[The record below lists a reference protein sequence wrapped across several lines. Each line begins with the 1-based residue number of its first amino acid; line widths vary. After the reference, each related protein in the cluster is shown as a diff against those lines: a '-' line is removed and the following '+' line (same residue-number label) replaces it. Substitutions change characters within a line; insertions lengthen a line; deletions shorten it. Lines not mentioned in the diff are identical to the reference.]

1 MHHHHHHSSGR
12 ENLYFQGMNMEITNL
27 KSYKELVT
35 LSAEEKT
42 KDLKDYLNDKN
53 RSESLIK
60 KFKNFY
66 MDLSRQR
73 YSEKTLNKLVEYAEE
88 VELKKKVEKTFMGEK
103 VNMTENRSV
112 LHTALRIPIEKI
124 NTHKIIIDN
133 KNVLEDVH
141 GVLKKIEKY
150 SDDIRNGV
158 IKTCKNTKFKNVI
171 CIGIGGSYLGTE
183 FVYEAMKYYYYNM
196 ELNKNEKDQVNNF
209 NNNYDQDNVF
219 NVRFLANVDP
229 NDVNRAIQNLDQY
242 DTLVI
247 IISKTFTTAETMLNA
262 RSIKKWLSLKIK
274 DDENLSKHMV
284 AVSTN
289 LKLTD
294 EFGISRDNVF
304 EFWDWVGGRFS
315 VTSSVGILPLSIAFG
330 YKNMRNFLN
339 GCHDMDEHFLHADL
353 KENIPVL
360 LALTSFYNSHFF
372 DYKNVAILP
381 YFQNLLKF
389 SAHIQQLSMESNGKS
404 VDRNNQPIHYN
415 TCQVYFGEPGTNGQH
430 SFYQLIHQG
439 QVIPVE
445 LIGFKH
451 SHFPIKFDKE
461 VVSNHDELMT
471 NFFAQAD
478 ALAIGKTY
486 EQVKEEN
493 EKNKMSPELLTH
505 KVFNGNRPST
515 LLLFDELNF
524 YTCGL
529 LLSLY
534 ESRIVAE
541 GFLLN
546 INSFDQW
553 GVELGKVLAKEVRN
567 YFNDTRNQKKSD
579 NTYNF
584 NESTKILLNYYL
596 SK

>member
-1 MHHHHHHSSGR
+1 
-12 ENLYFQGMNMEITNL
+12 MEITNL

-73 YSEKTLNKLVEYAEE
+73 YNEKTLNKLVEYAEE
-88 VELKKKVEKTFMGEK
+88 VELKKKVEKTFMGGK

>member
-1 MHHHHHHSSGR
+1 
-12 ENLYFQGMNMEITNL
+12 MEITNL

-53 RSESLIK
+53 RSELLIK

>member
-1 MHHHHHHSSGR
+1 
-12 ENLYFQGMNMEITNL
+12 MEITNL

-88 VELKKKVEKTFMGEK
+88 VELKKKVEKTFMGGK

-584 NESTKILLNYYL
+584 NESTKFLLNYYL

>member
-1 MHHHHHHSSGR
+1 
-12 ENLYFQGMNMEITNL
+12 MNMEITNL

-88 VELKKKVEKTFMGEK
+88 VELKKKVEKTFMGGK

>member
-1 MHHHHHHSSGR
+1 MS
-12 ENLYFQGMNMEITNL
+12 ITTL
-27 KSYKELVT
+27 KTYKELSN
-35 LSAEEKT
+35 LSVEEK
-42 KDLKDYLNDKN
+42 KKNLKDYLHDKG
-53 RSESLIK
+53 RSEQLIK
-60 KFKNFY
+60 KCEHFWA
-66 MDLSRQR
+66 DISRQ
-73 YSEKTLNKLVEYAEE
+73 KLGLDTLQKLIAYAEE
-88 VELKKKVEKTFMGEK
+88 IKIKDKIQAVFKGDKINV
-103 VNMTENRSV
+103 TENRSV
-112 LHTALRIPIEKI
+112 LHVALRYPKEKI
-124 NTHKIIIDN
+124 ESHKIVLDN

-141 GVLKKIEKY
+141 RVLKKIEDY
-150 SDDIRNGV
+150 SESIRNGT
-158 IKTCKNTKFKNVI
+158 IKTCKNTKFKNII

-183 FVYEAMKYYYYNM
+183 FVYEALKYYYYNKIV
-196 ELNKNEKDQVNNF
+196 NANADKSVNNF
-209 NNNYDQDNVF
+209 GNNYHHDAIF

-229 NDVNRAIQNLDQY
+229 NDVNRAVSDLDPT

-262 RSIKKWLSLKIK
+262 RTIKNWLNLKIK
-274 DDENLSKHMV
+274 KPEELSKHLV
-284 AVSTN
+284 AISTN

-294 EFGISRDNVF
+294 EFGISRENVF

-315 VTSSVGILPLSIAFG
+315 VTSAVGILPLSIIFG
-330 YKNMRNFLN
+330 YKNMSQFLSGCHYMDTHFLN
-339 GCHDMDEHFLHADL
+339 TDL

-360 LALTSFYNSHFF
+360 LALVSFYNSQFF
-372 DYKNVAILP
+372 DYRNIAILP

-389 SAHIQQLSMESNGKS
+389 SAHIQQLSMESNGKG
-404 VDRNNQPIHYN
+404 VDRNNSFVTYN

-445 LIGFKH
+445 LIGFKK
-451 SHFPIKFDKE
+451 SHFPVSFEKE

-478 ALAIGKTY
+478 ALAVGKSF

-493 EKNKMSPELLTH
+493 DKSTNKLSPELLNH
-505 KVFNGNRPST
+505 KVFQGNRPST

-524 YTCGL
+524 FTCGVL
-529 LLSLY
+529 LALY

-546 INSFDQW
+546 VNSFDQW

-567 YFNDTRNQKKSD
+567 YFHDVRNGKTTEGK
-579 NTYNF
+579 YHF
-584 NESTKILLNYYL
+584 NESTKILLNKYL
-596 SK
+596 S

>member
-1 MHHHHHHSSGR
+1 
-12 ENLYFQGMNMEITNL
+12 MNMEITNL

>member
-1 MHHHHHHSSGR
+1 
-12 ENLYFQGMNMEITNL
+12 MNMEITNL
-27 KSYKELVT
+27 KSYKELVA

-73 YSEKTLNKLVEYAEE
+73 YSENTLNKLIEYAEE

-103 VNMTENRSV
+103 INMTENRSV

-183 FVYEAMKYYYYNM
+183 FVYEAMKYYYYNK
-196 ELNKNEKDQVNNF
+196 ELNKNEKDEVNNF

-274 DDENLSKHMV
+274 DDGNLSKHMV

-339 GCHDMDEHFLHADL
+339 GCHDMDEHFLHTDL

-439 QVIPVE
+439 QIIPVE

-493 EKNKMSPELLTH
+493 VKNKMSPELLTH

-584 NESTKILLNYYL
+584 NESTKMLLNYYL

>member
-1 MHHHHHHSSGR
+1 
-12 ENLYFQGMNMEITNL
+12 MEIANL

>member
-1 MHHHHHHSSGR
+1 
-12 ENLYFQGMNMEITNL
+12 MEITNL

-493 EKNKMSPELLTH
+493 EKKKMSPELLTH

>member
-1 MHHHHHHSSGR
+1 
-12 ENLYFQGMNMEITNL
+12 MEITNL
-27 KSYKELVT
+27 KRYKELVT

>member
-1 MHHHHHHSSGR
+1 
-12 ENLYFQGMNMEITNL
+12 MEITNL

-596 SK
+596 SKKKKKK

>member
-1 MHHHHHHSSGR
+1 
-12 ENLYFQGMNMEITNL
+12 MEITNL

-88 VELKKKVEKTFMGEK
+88 LELKKKVEKTFMGEK

>member
-1 MHHHHHHSSGR
+1 
-12 ENLYFQGMNMEITNL
+12 MEITNL

-88 VELKKKVEKTFMGEK
+88 VELKKKVEKTFMGGK

-493 EKNKMSPELLTH
+493 EKNKMSPKLLTH

>member
-1 MHHHHHHSSGR
+1 
-12 ENLYFQGMNMEITNL
+12 
-27 KSYKELVT
+27 
-35 LSAEEKT
+35 
-42 KDLKDYLNDKN
+42 
-53 RSESLIK
+53 
-60 KFKNFY
+60 
-66 MDLSRQR
+66 
-73 YSEKTLNKLVEYAEE
+73 
-88 VELKKKVEKTFMGEK
+88 
-103 VNMTENRSV
+103 MTENRSV

>member
-1 MHHHHHHSSGR
+1 
-12 ENLYFQGMNMEITNL
+12 MNMEITNL

-339 GCHDMDEHFLHADL
+339 GCHDMDEHFLHADI

>member
-1 MHHHHHHSSGR
+1 
-12 ENLYFQGMNMEITNL
+12 MNMEITNL

-553 GVELGKVLAKEVRN
+553 GVELGKILAKEVRN

>member
-1 MHHHHHHSSGR
+1 
-12 ENLYFQGMNMEITNL
+12 MNMEITNL
-27 KSYKELVT
+27 KSYKELVA

-73 YSEKTLNKLVEYAEE
+73 YSEKTLNKLIEYAEE

-103 VNMTENRSV
+103 INMTENRSV

-183 FVYEAMKYYYYNM
+183 FVYEAMKYYYYNK
-196 ELNKNEKDQVNNF
+196 ELNKNEKDEVNNF

-339 GCHDMDEHFLHADL
+339 GCHDMDEHFLHTDL

-439 QVIPVE
+439 QIIPVE

-493 EKNKMSPELLTH
+493 VKNKMSPELLTH

-584 NESTKILLNYYL
+584 NESTKMLLNYYL

>member
-1 MHHHHHHSSGR
+1 
-12 ENLYFQGMNMEITNL
+12 MEITSL
-27 KSYKELVT
+27 KSYKELIE
-35 LSAEEKT
+35 LSKEEK
-42 KDLKDYLNDKN
+42 KKNLKDYLKDKE
-53 RSESLIK
+53 RSEFLIR
-60 KFKNFY
+60 KFKNFFV
-66 MDLSRQR
+66 DLSRQR
-73 YSEKTLNKLVEYAEE
+73 YNQKTLNKLIEYAEE
-88 VELKKKVEKTFMGEK
+88 IKLKEKIQSTFKGDK
-103 VNMTENRSV
+103 VNVTENRSV
-112 LHTALRIPIEKI
+112 LHTALRIPKEKI
-124 NTHKIIIDN
+124 SSHKILIDN

-141 GVLKKIEKY
+141 NVLKKIEEY
-150 SDDIRNGV
+150 SDNIRNGN
-158 IKTCKNTKFKNVI
+158 IKTCNNTKFKNII

-183 FVYEAMKYYYYNM
+183 FVYEALRFYYNNNII
-196 ELNKNEKDQVNNF
+196 NKNKSSINNF
-209 NNNYDQDNVF
+209 NNNYNEVF

-229 NDVNRAIQNLDQY
+229 NDINRATYNLDQTE
-242 DTLVI
+242 TLVI

-262 RSIKKWLSLKIK
+262 RSIKNWLSLKIK
-274 DDENLSKHMV
+274 DNESLSKHLV

-294 EFGISRDNVF
+294 EFGISRNNVF

-330 YKNMRNFLN
+330 YKNMRQFLD
-339 GCHDMDEHFLHADL
+339 GCHDLDEHFLNTDI

-360 LALTSFYNSHFF
+360 MALTSFYNSQFF
-372 DYKNVAILP
+372 DYKSIAVLP

-389 SAHIQQLSMESNGKS
+389 ATHIQQLAMESNGKC
-404 VDRNNQPIHYN
+404 VDRNNRLIDYN

-439 QVIPVE
+439 QVVPAE
-445 LIGFKH
+445 LIGFKQ
-451 SHFPIKFDKE
+451 SQFPVHFDNEI
-461 VVSNHDELMT
+461 VSNHDELMT

-478 ALAIGKTY
+478 ALAIGKTL

-493 EKNKMSPELLTH
+493 EKNQNKLSSELLSH
-505 KVFNGNRPST
+505 KVFKGNRPST

-534 ESRIVAE
+534 ECRIVAE

-553 GVELGKVLAKEVRN
+553 GVELGKVLAKEIRN
-567 YFNDTRNQKKSD
+567 YFHDVRTKKKS
-579 NTYNF
+579 NVSYNF
-584 NESTKILLNYYL
+584 NESTKILLNHYL
-596 SK
+596 N

>member
-1 MHHHHHHSSGR
+1 
-12 ENLYFQGMNMEITNL
+12 MEITNL

-88 VELKKKVEKTFMGEK
+88 VELKKKVEKTFMGGK

-219 NVRFLANVDP
+219 NIRFLANVDP

>member
-1 MHHHHHHSSGR
+1 
-12 ENLYFQGMNMEITNL
+12 MEITNL

-88 VELKKKVEKTFMGEK
+88 VELKKKVEKTFMGGK

-209 NNNYDQDNVF
+209 NNNYDQDNLF

>member
-1 MHHHHHHSSGR
+1 
-12 ENLYFQGMNMEITNL
+12 MEITNL

-88 VELKKKVEKTFMGEK
+88 VELKKKVEKTFMGGK

-133 KNVLEDVH
+133 TNVLEDVH

>member
-1 MHHHHHHSSGR
+1 
-12 ENLYFQGMNMEITNL
+12 MEITNL

-88 VELKKKVEKTFMGEK
+88 VELKKKVEKTFMGGK

>member
-1 MHHHHHHSSGR
+1 
-12 ENLYFQGMNMEITNL
+12 MNMEITNL

-158 IKTCKNTKFKNVI
+158 
-171 CIGIGGSYLGTE
+171 
-183 FVYEAMKYYYYNM
+183 
-196 ELNKNEKDQVNNF
+196 LNKNEKDQVNNF

-553 GVELGKVLAKEVRN
+553 GGRVG
-567 YFNDTRNQKKSD
+567 
-579 NTYNF
+579 
-584 NESTKILLNYYL
+584 
-596 SK
+596 

>member
-1 MHHHHHHSSGR
+1 
-12 ENLYFQGMNMEITNL
+12 MNMEITNL
-27 KSYKELVT
+27 KSYKELVA

-73 YSEKTLNKLVEYAEE
+73 YSEKTLNKLIEYAEE
-88 VELKKKVEKTFMGEK
+88 VELKKKVEKTFRGEK
-103 VNMTENRSV
+103 INMTENRSV

-141 GVLKKIEKY
+141 AVLKKIEKY

-158 IKTCKNTKFKNVI
+158 IKTCKNSKFKNII

-196 ELNKNEKDQVNNF
+196 ELNKNEKDKVNNF
-209 NNNYDQDNVF
+209 NNDYYQDNVF

-274 DDENLSKHMV
+274 DDENLSKHLV

-339 GCHDMDEHFLHADL
+339 GCHDMDEHFLHSDL

-404 VDRNNQPIHYN
+404 VDRNNKSINYN

-439 QVIPVE
+439 QIIPVE
-445 LIGFKH
+445 LIGFKY

-461 VVSNHDELMT
+461 IVSNHDELMT

-486 EQVKEEN
+486 EQVREEN

-579 NTYNF
+579 HTYNF

>member
-1 MHHHHHHSSGR
+1 MDV
-12 ENLYFQGMNMEITNL
+12 TNL
-27 KSYKELVT
+27 KSYKELEH
-35 LSAEEKT
+35 LSEQEK
-42 KDLKDYLNDKN
+42 KVNLKDYLKDKD
-53 RSESLIK
+53 RSELLIK

-66 MDLSRQR
+66 IDLSRQR
-73 YSEKTLNKLVEYAEE
+73 YSSKTLNKLIEYADEIK
-88 VELKKKVEKTFMGEK
+88 LKEKIEKTFKGEIM
-103 VNMTENRSV
+103 NITENRSV

-124 NTHKIIIDN
+124 NTHKIILDE
-133 KNVLEDVH
+133 KNILENVH
-141 GVLKKIEKY
+141 NVLKKIEAY
-150 SDDIRNGV
+150 SDNIRNGN
-158 IKTCKNTKFKNVI
+158 IKTCKNTKFKNLI

-196 ELNKNEKDQVNNF
+196 MLEKKNKKQNEKADECSGKNDETNNF
-209 NNNYDQDNVF
+209 DINYNSDEIINIK
-219 NVRFLANVDP
+219 FLANVDP
-229 NDVNRAIQNLDQY
+229 NDINRAIHNLDQTE
-242 DTLVI
+242 TLVV

-274 DDENLSKHMV
+274 DFNDLSKHMV

-294 EFGISRDNVF
+294 EFGILRENVF

-315 VTSSVGILPLSIAFG
+315 VTSAVGILPLSIAFG
-330 YKNMRNFLN
+330 YKNMRQFLN
-339 GCHDMDEHFLHADL
+339 GCHDMDEHFLKTKFED
-353 KENIPVL
+353 NIPVL
-360 LALTSFYNSHFF
+360 SALTSFYNNQFF
-372 DYKNVAILP
+372 DCKNVAVLP

-389 SAHIQQLSMESNGKS
+389 AAHVQQLAMESNGKK
-404 VDRNNQPIHYN
+404 VDRYNNFVDYN

-439 QVIPVE
+439 QIIPVE

-451 SHFPIKFDKE
+451 SHFPLHLSNEK
-461 VVSNHDELMT
+461 VSNHDELMT

-478 ALAIGKTY
+478 ALAIGKTL
-486 EQVKEEN
+486 EQVAEEN
-493 EKNKMSPELLTH
+493 ETSKKKISPELLNH
-505 KVFNGNRPST
+505 KVFKGNRPST

-534 ESRIVAE
+534 ECRIVAE
-541 GFLLN
+541 GYLLN
-546 INSFDQW
+546 VNSFDQW

-567 YFNDTRNQKKSD
+567 YFHDVRSKKKQTQD
-579 NTYNF
+579 YNF

-596 SK
+596 S

>member
-1 MHHHHHHSSGR
+1 
-12 ENLYFQGMNMEITNL
+12 MEITNL

-88 VELKKKVEKTFMGEK
+88 VELKKKVEKTFMGGK

-353 KENIPVL
+353 KENIPIL

>member
-1 MHHHHHHSSGR
+1 
-12 ENLYFQGMNMEITNL
+12 
-27 KSYKELVT
+27 
-35 LSAEEKT
+35 
-42 KDLKDYLNDKN
+42 
-53 RSESLIK
+53 
-60 KFKNFY
+60 
-66 MDLSRQR
+66 
-73 YSEKTLNKLVEYAEE
+73 
-88 VELKKKVEKTFMGEK
+88 
-103 VNMTENRSV
+103 
-112 LHTALRIPIEKI
+112 
-124 NTHKIIIDN
+124 
-133 KNVLEDVH
+133 
-141 GVLKKIEKY
+141 
-150 SDDIRNGV
+150 
-158 IKTCKNTKFKNVI
+158 
-171 CIGIGGSYLGTE
+171 
-183 FVYEAMKYYYYNM
+183 
-196 ELNKNEKDQVNNF
+196 
-209 NNNYDQDNVF
+209 
-219 NVRFLANVDP
+219 
-229 NDVNRAIQNLDQY
+229 
-242 DTLVI
+242 
-247 IISKTFTTAETMLNA
+247 
-262 RSIKKWLSLKIK
+262 
-274 DDENLSKHMV
+274 MV

>member
-1 MHHHHHHSSGR
+1 
-12 ENLYFQGMNMEITNL
+12 MNMEITNL
-27 KSYKELVT
+27 KSYKELVA

-73 YSEKTLNKLVEYAEE
+73 YSEKTLNKLIEYAEE
-88 VELKKKVEKTFMGEK
+88 VDLKKKVEKTFSGEK
-103 VNMTENRSV
+103 INMTENRSV

-141 GVLKKIEKY
+141 AVLKKIEKY

-158 IKTCKNTKFKNVI
+158 IKTCKNTKFKNLI

-196 ELNKNEKDQVNNF
+196 ELNKNEKDKENNF
-209 NNNYDQDNVF
+209 NNDYYQDNVF

-229 NDVNRAIQNLDQY
+229 NDVNRAIQNIDQY

-274 DDENLSKHMV
+274 DDESLSKHMV

-294 EFGISRDNVF
+294 EFGISRENVF

-330 YKNMRNFLN
+330 YKNMRKFLN
-339 GCHDMDEHFLHADL
+339 GCHDMDEHFLHTNL
-353 KENIPVL
+353 KENIPIL
-360 LALTSFYNSHFF
+360 LALTSFYNSQFF

-404 VDRNNQPIHYN
+404 VDRNNKPINYN

-439 QVIPVE
+439 QIIPVE
-445 LIGFKH
+445 LIGFKY

-486 EQVKEEN
+486 EQVEEEN

-505 KVFNGNRPST
+505 KVFTGNRPST

>member
-1 MHHHHHHSSGR
+1 
-12 ENLYFQGMNMEITNL
+12 MNMEITNL
-27 KSYKELVT
+27 KSYKELVE

-53 RSESLIK
+53 RSELLIK

-73 YSEKTLNKLVEYAEE
+73 YSEKTLNKLIEYAEE
-88 VELKKKVEKTFMGEK
+88 VDLKKKVEKTFSGEK
-103 VNMTENRSV
+103 INMTENRSV

-158 IKTCKNTKFKNVI
+158 IKTCKNTKFKNLI

-196 ELNKNEKDQVNNF
+196 ELNKNEKDKENNF
-209 NNNYDQDNVF
+209 NNDYYQDNVF

-274 DDENLSKHMV
+274 DDESLSKHMV

-294 EFGISRDNVF
+294 EFGISRENVF

-339 GCHDMDEHFLHADL
+339 GCHDMDEHFLHTNL
-353 KENIPVL
+353 KENIPIL
-360 LALTSFYNSHFF
+360 LALTSFYNSQFF

-404 VDRNNQPIHYN
+404 VDRNNKPINYN

-439 QVIPVE
+439 QIIPVE
-445 LIGFKH
+445 LIGFKY

-486 EQVKEEN
+486 EQVEQEN

-505 KVFNGNRPST
+505 KVFTGNRPST

-553 GVELGKVLAKEVRN
+553 GVELGKILAKEVRN

>member
-1 MHHHHHHSSGR
+1 
-12 ENLYFQGMNMEITNL
+12 MEITNL

-339 GCHDMDEHFLHADL
+339 GCHHMDEHFLHADL

>member
-1 MHHHHHHSSGR
+1 M
-12 ENLYFQGMNMEITNL
+12 
-27 KSYKELVT
+27 
-35 LSAEEKT
+35 
-42 KDLKDYLNDKN
+42 
-53 RSESLIK
+53 LIK

>member
-1 MHHHHHHSSGR
+1 
-12 ENLYFQGMNMEITNL
+12 MEITNL